1 MNRNP
6 VIPFV
11 IIMVF
16 GIVLMFALSFK
27 GLGDTKNAAKD
38 NKGTTAQK
46 TETAA
51 SNPEGIYKSTCLGC
65 HGEQY
70 QGGAGPALKGVGA
83 RLTVDQIKEKIT
95 TGKNNKGMPPNLVPA
110 DQAQAMAEWVSKI
123 K

>member
-11 IIMVF
+11 IIMVL
-16 GIVLMFALSFK
+16 GIVLMFTLSFR
-27 GLGDTKNAAKD
+27 GLGDAKNAAKD
-38 NKGTTAQK
+38 KGTAGQK

-51 SNPEGIYKSTCLGC
+51 ANPEGIYKSSCIGC

-70 QGGAGPALKGVGA
+70 QGGAGPSLKGVGT

-95 TGKNNKGMPPNLVPA
+95 TGKNNKGMPPNLVPE